1 MKEMESVMYGSYT
14 EIFNKVRQLSA
25 EFGGLPFDSL
35 ANAFS
40 LFGTF
45 YSDPYVQNRRVKR
58 IASSPIPYGKDDV
71 AKMLKDPDNC
81 EKGLRETAHYLE
93 VASYPFYHIR
103 KTYSSLL
110 TYHNYI
116 APVLTDKSAMESD
129 AFWREYK
136 LVEKIR
142 KTFKPDEFAHRA
154 SGQAQQ
160 EGKVFYT
167 YRIETDKPRNRVY
180 HALAQQLPSD
190 WCKIVGFNNKSK
202 YTVAFD
208 MMYFTTGTGADPMQ
222 FGDLFIP
229 YLREFN
235 KAVFP
240 APKGTGTKLI
250 YASNAGIKLDEV
262 DENKVEA
269 YYQNGRWYY
278 WVILPIEK
286 VHVIEADDVATD
298 VFSPFAGLFINMIQ
312 LSQLEALQ
320 LQLYQNPLIGFLTGE
335 METYN
340 DRGTMDSDPVKLS
353 ESFRKLFVAI
363 WNKVLAEYNT
373 GGIPAY
379 FAPMRDLRLQT
390 FNEVN
395 HTSEIVS
402 QGIEDTMAE
411 AGLSAIIPSSS
422 DTRAG
427 AVQTSFKIEGR
438 FLSTVYDGVERL
450 FNCMLESQNLKYEW
464 EFKMFGSLAEDEETE
479 KRALTGMQNGMLSD
493 LMIYNAVRDKSLLD
507 DMCYSELVIASGIMD
522 NRIPLQTSYTQSA
535 KGEQN
540 EIGRPSNEGEA
551 KTEGSEGDID
561 SVTVEE

>member
-1 MKEMESVMYGSYT
+1 
-14 EIFNKVRQLSA
+14 
-25 EFGGLPFDSL
+25 
-35 ANAFS
+35 
-40 LFGTF
+40 
-45 YSDPYVQNRRVKR
+45 
-58 IASSPIPYGKDDV
+58 
-71 AKMLKDPDNC
+71 
-81 EKGLRETAHYLE
+81 
-93 VASYPFYHIR
+93 
-103 KTYSSLL
+103 
-110 TYHNYI
+110 
-116 APVLTDKSAMESD
+116 
-129 AFWREYK
+129 
-136 LVEKIR
+136 
-142 KTFKPDEFAHRA
+142 
-154 SGQAQQ
+154 
-160 EGKVFYT
+160 
-167 YRIETDKPRNRVY
+167 
-180 HALAQQLPSD
+180 
-190 WCKIVGFNNKSK
+190 
-202 YTVAFD
+202 
-208 MMYFTTGTGADPMQ
+208 
-222 FGDLFIP
+222 
-229 YLREFN
+229 
-235 KAVFP
+235 
-240 APKGTGTKLI
+240 
-250 YASNAGIKLDEV
+250 
-262 DENKVEA
+262 
-269 YYQNGRWYY
+269 
-278 WVILPIEK
+278 
-286 VHVIEADDVATD
+286 
-298 VFSPFAGLFINMIQ
+298 
-312 LSQLEALQ
+312 
-320 LQLYQNPLIGFLTGE
+320 
-335 METYN
+335 
-340 DRGTMDSDPVKLS
+340 MDSDPVKLS

-427 AVQTSFKIEGR
+427 AVQTSFQIEGR

-535 KGEQN
+535 KSEPQQS
-540 EIGRPSNEGEA
+540 IGRPSNEGEA